1 MTIRASPNE
10 GASLVGSATLT
21 PVARRR
27 LAGRERP
34 VARTLAV
41 RESVLVL
48 PGEKAP
54 APIATTTG
62 IMAILGVKW
71 PGIGRVHRFGRAIR
85 ISSR

>member
-1 MTIRASPNE
+1 
-10 GASLVGSATLT
+10 
-21 PVARRR
+21 
-27 LAGRERP
+27 